1 MGMFSYE
8 GSSKMLKKFFGILLH
23 LGHCVLDFNELT
35 DKIFY
40 NIFDDLLTVK
50 GIRG

>member
-23 LGHCVLDFNELT
+23 LGHCVLDFNESLNC
-35 DKIFY
+35 KRY
-40 NIFDDLLTVK
+40 P
-50 GIRG
+50 GIGSLP

>member
-35 DKIFY
+35 DIKFSTT
-40 NIFDDLLTVK
+40 FLT
-50 GIRG
+50 IS